1 MAGGSFLNKA
11 WLQLD
16 ARFIYAVAST
26 NYRCGYT
33 KMTNINLASNQ
44 PKAPQKTLVSIYW
57 NYQTAPY
64 VKIAENLLTF
74 AESRGTVVNRQV
86 YNNWSRENK
95 AKQTLENLDF
105 DCIDVVSRIDS
116 AVDFQLSIDCGI
128 DPVDIVIIVVGDR
141 YGDNLIDVLQKTDK
155 DVIVFGRKGLEGRPI
170 KKLVDEFYIIDDL
183 PALVADKTQP
193 ETQSETQPE
202 TQSETQ
208 PETQPETQ
216 SETQSETN
224 AAPPEMPYERA
235 IEHLLDAIEIVQ
247 SQGKAT
253 VYTRVCNQMLK
264 RFPPNVVFSSI
275 TKPDGKKFSTF
286 GKFVDAAVKDGRV
299 RVKNQELFLARRKK

>member
-1 MAGGSFLNKA
+1 MNQA

-44 PKAPQKTLVSIYW
+44 TKAPQKTLVSIYW

-86 YNNWSRENK
+86 YNNWSRESK
-95 AKQTLENLDF
+95 AKKTLENLDF
-105 DCIDVVSRIDS
+105 DCIDVLSRVDS

-141 YGDNLIDVLQKTDK
+141 YGDNLIDALQKTDK
-155 DVIVFGRKGLEGRPI
+155 DVIVFGRKGLEARPI

-183 PALVADKTQP
+183 PGLVADKTQPETQPDVKPETQP

-202 TQSETQ
+202 TQSD
-208 PETQPETQ
+208 
-216 SETQSETN
+216 TN
-224 AAPPEMPYERA
+224 GAPPVMPYERA

-286 GKFVDAAVKDGRV
+286 GKFVDAVVKDGRV
-299 RVKNQELFLARRKK
+299 RVKDQELFLTRKKK